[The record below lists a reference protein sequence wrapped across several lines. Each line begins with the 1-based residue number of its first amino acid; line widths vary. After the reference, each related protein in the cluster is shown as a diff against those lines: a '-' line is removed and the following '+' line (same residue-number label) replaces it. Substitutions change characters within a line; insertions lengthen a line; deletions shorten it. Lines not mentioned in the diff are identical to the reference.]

1 MQNNREHQK
10 DEGLAGTLVKKTHV
24 LYYRLSIICFAISD
38 N

>member
-24 LYYRLSIICFAISD
+24 LIIDCQ
-38 N
+38 